1 MKQIS
6 ILILL
11 FLAAALPATAQ
22 QLPILVNN
30 APVGPRDVLEIR
42 VLEDSSMNGRA
53 TVSSEG
59 QIILSVVGKLDVA
72 GLTPPQVEARLK
84 QVLEE
89 KFLSKATVSV
99 QVAEFGNKP
108 ISVIGAVQQPG
119 RLATSGTLTLVQAV
133 TQAGGLTDTAG
144 GELYVLRTAA
154 NGLTEQ
160 LPINVHELM
169 VTGNP
174 DLNIPLAP
182 GDVVNV
188 PADTPLSIYVWGEVM
203 RPAMVTF
210 RRSQTPTLLQ
220 AIASAGG
227 PTDRAGRTVTLKRK
241 VNGREETRQFNY
253 QRILAGKQ
261 PDVELFEGD
270 IVHISEAFF

>member
-1 MKQIS
+1 MKRVY
-6 ILILL
+6 LPILL
-11 FLAAALPATAQ
+11 LLVAAVASAQ
-22 QLPILVNN
+22 QLPALSNN

-42 VLEDSSMNGRA
+42 VIEDTSMNGRV

-59 QIILSVVGKLDVA
+59 QIILNVVGKLDVG
-72 GLTPPQVEARLK
+72 GLTPPQIEARLK

-99 QVAEFGNKP
+99 QVTEYGNKP
-108 ISVIGAVQQPG
+108 ISVIGAVQTPG
-119 RLATSGTLTLVQAV
+119 RLPTTGTITLVQAV
-133 TQAGGLTDTAG
+133 TQAGGLTEQAG
-144 GELYVLRTAA
+144 GELYVLRSAN

-169 VTGNP
+169 VSGNP

-188 PADTPLSIYVWGEVM
+188 PVDTPISIYVGGEVM

-220 AIASAGG
+220 ALFSAGG
-227 PTDRAGRTVTLKRK
+227 PTDRAGKNVTLKRK
-241 VNGREETRQFNY
+241 VNGKEQTTHYNY
-253 QRILAGKQ
+253 QRILEGRQ
-261 PDVELFEGD
+261 PDIDLLDGD
-270 IVHISEAFF
+270 IVHIGEAFF